1 MSLRFANGRIVVNIF
16 WSGFYLV
23 GGVVPAFGLALLS
36 LFFTMF
42 GDVFGI
48 LLSTL
53 AWLGTIG
60 LVLAAFNRPSGVG
73 LRRRLVISIM
83 LIMGLVVIFPV
94 LLTSLTHPSS
104 KMWFSAVVLGPT
116 LLALHYL
123 WQVARNSRSDE

>member
-1 MSLRFANGRIVVNIF
+1 MVICILRSAVYIA
-16 WSGFYLV
+16 
-23 GGVVPAFGLALLS
+23 GGVLPAFGLALLS

-48 LLSTL
+48 LVSTL

-60 LVLAAFNRPSGVG
+60 LVLAALIRPSASGA
-73 LRRRLVISIM
+73 RSRSVISVM
-83 LIMGLVVIFPV
+83 LIIGLVVIFPV
-94 LLTSLTHPSS
+94 LITSLTHPGS

-123 WQVARNSRSDE
+123 WQVARCSCSDE